1 MHNAVIAGY
10 SRSPFTISNK
20 GELKS
25 LRPEDILSQVIN
37 KLISPSNLNKDDIE
51 DVIVGCAFQ
60 RVSRVSILVKLSL
73 SCVIFQEVLL
83 A

>member
-10 SRSPFTISNK
+10 IRSPFTISYK

-25 LRPEDILSQVIN
+25 LRPEDILAQVIN
-37 KLISPSNLNKDDIE
+37 KLISPSNLNKNDIE
-51 DVIVGCAFQ
+51 DVIVGCAFPE
-60 RVSRVSILVKLSL
+60 VSRVSILVKLSL